1 MSFLDKNSKYE
12 AHTYDITLLHGAT
25 KNGEAPLTISL
36 FNPDMGVCCGIQ
48 KLIQNIVVLLLTEQ
62 GTVRFDPERGTTFL
76 SSMRNVSNEEDVEV
90 AFRFAAVEIGSQIRD
105 TETDDTPEDERFG
118 LVELTDVEIFGDT
131 VSMVIEVISA
141 SGTGAEVALPL
152 YRLV

>member
-62 GTVRFDPERGTTFL
+62 GTVRFNPDRGTRFL
-76 SSMRNVSNEEDVEV
+76 SSMRNANTEDDVDI
-90 AFRFAAVEIGSQIRD
+90 AFRFAVVDVKAQIQD
-105 TETDDTPEDERFG
+105 TETDDTPEDEKYG
-118 LVELTDVEIFGDT
+118 DVELADVEIFGDT
-131 VSMVIEVISA
+131 VSMVIEVTSA
-141 SGTGAEVALPL
+141 SGSGAEVALPL